1 MSPCGLLLGIPSCHC
16 RVQPVCATMAVKAE
30 GSQRTA
36 AVSLGAWGTD
46 HVSRRVIS
54 DPLLFLHA
62 QVYFCA
68 SVPGTCSRSII
79 HVLSLP
85 MSLPFSVPGSRDEH
99 WLHSLREAR
108 PGGAVNHAARK
119 SSDRQLPQPTLPPKP
134 GCPPPQQGLLAQL
147 HTLLLR

>member
-16 RVQPVCATMAVKAE
+16 GVHPVCATMAVKAE

-36 AVSLGAWGTD
+36 AVSLGAWGAD
-46 HVSRRVIS
+46 HVSRRVTS

-68 SVPGTCSRSII
+68 SVPG
-79 HVLSLP
+79 
-85 MSLPFSVPGSRDEH
+85 SRDEH
-99 WLHSLREAR
+99 WLHSLREAH
-108 PGGAVNHAARK
+108 PGGAVNDATRK
-119 SSDRQLPQPTLPPKP
+119 SSDRQLPQPALPPKP

-147 HTLLLR
+147 RTLLLR